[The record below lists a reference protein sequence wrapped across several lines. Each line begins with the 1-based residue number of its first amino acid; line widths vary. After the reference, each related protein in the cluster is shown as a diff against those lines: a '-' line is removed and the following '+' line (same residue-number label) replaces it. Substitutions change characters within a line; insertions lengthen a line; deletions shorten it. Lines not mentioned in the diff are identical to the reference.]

1 MAWRSAFSYGLIL
14 DLQWIDT
21 SHAKKSKVGAG
32 LARDGGVSVVEV
44 LSDTPL
50 SQASQL
56 PHF

>member
-21 SHAKKSKVGAG
+21 SQATESKVEAG

-44 LSDTPL
+44 LSDTLL
-50 SQASQL
+50 SRASQL